1 MSKKEDDTIYVDF
14 TPNDFVIRISPVMDE
29 EDTWTGELNVGYLTM
44 DENYMKEDDYAH
56 VDIVTNMALSAIPLM
71 EEDLEFRSKLYQYSL
86 NALREEGKDVTTER
100 KSIVTEHDDETN
112 VIKLRFN

>member
-1 MSKKEDDTIYVDF
+1 MSKEDDKIYVDF

-56 VDIVTNMALSAIPLM
+56 VDIVTNMTLSAIPLM
-71 EEDLEFRSKLYQYSL
+71 EEDLEFRTKLYRYTLDAMSDTP
-86 NALREEGKDVTTER
+86 EEHVKKAT
-100 KSIVTEHDDETN
+100 SEHVDDSN

>member
-1 MSKKEDDTIYVDF
+1 MSKKENETIYVDF
-14 TPNDFVIRISPVMDE
+14 TPNDFVIRISPIMDD

-71 EEDLEFRSKLYQYSL
+71 EEDLEFRTKLYRYTLDAMSDT
-86 NALREEGKDVTTER
+86 AEEHVKSVTTEHEED
-100 KSIVTEHDDETN
+100 SNI
-112 VIKLRFN
+112 IKLRFN

>member
-44 DENYMKEDDYAH
+44 DENYMKEEDYAH

-71 EEDLEFRSKLYQYSL
+71 EEDLEFRTKLYRYTLDAMSDTP
-86 NALREEGKDVTTER
+86 EEHVNKVT
-100 KSIVTEHDDETN
+100 SEHVDDSN

>member
-1 MSKKEDDTIYVDF
+1 MSKEDDKVYVDF
-14 TPNDFVIRISPVMDE
+14 TPNDFVIRISPIMDD

-44 DENYMKEDDYAH
+44 DENYMKEDDYVH

-71 EEDLEFRSKLYQYSL
+71 EEDLEFRTKLYRYTLDAMSDTP
-86 NALREEGKDVTTER
+86 EEHVKSITTEHEDN
-100 KSIVTEHDDETN
+100 SN

>member
-1 MSKKEDDTIYVDF
+1 MSKKEDETIYVDF

-44 DENYMKEDDYAH
+44 DENYMKEEDYTH

-71 EEDLEFRSKLYQYSL
+71 EEDLEFRTKLYRYTLDAMSDTP
-86 NALREEGKDVTTER
+86 EEHVKTVTSEQ
-100 KSIVTEHDDETN
+100 VDDSN

>member
-1 MSKKEDDTIYVDF
+1 MSKKENETIYVDF
-14 TPNDFVIRISPVMDE
+14 TPNDFVIRISPIMDD

-71 EEDLEFRSKLYQYSL
+71 EEDLEFRTKLYRYTLDAMSDTP
-86 NALREEGKDVTTER
+86 EEHVKSVTTEHEED
-100 KSIVTEHDDETN
+100 SNI
-112 VIKLRFN
+112 IKLRFN

>member
-1 MSKKEDDTIYVDF
+1 MSKKEDETIYVDF
-14 TPNDFVIRISPVMDE
+14 TPNDFVIRISPVMDD

-71 EEDLEFRSKLYQYSL
+71 EEDLDFRSKLYQYSL
-86 NALREEGKDVTTER
+86 NALREEENKVQR
-100 KSIVTEHDDETN
+100 KSIVTEHDDDSN
-112 VIKLRFN
+112 VIKLRFQ

>member
-1 MSKKEDDTIYVDF
+1 MSTKDDETIYVDF
-14 TPNDFVIRISPVMDE
+14 TPNDFVIRISPIMDD

-71 EEDLEFRSKLYQYSL
+71 EEDLEFRSKLYQYSM
-86 NALREEGKDVTTER
+86 NALREEKETTVER

>member
-1 MSKKEDDTIYVDF
+1 MDD
-14 TPNDFVIRISPVMDE
+14 

-44 DENYMKEDDYAH
+44 DENYMKEDDYVH

-71 EEDLEFRSKLYQYSL
+71 EEDLEFRSKLYQYTL
-86 NALREEGKDVTTER
+86 KAMANTPEEHVKAVTTEQ
-100 KSIVTEHDDETN
+100 EDDSN

>member
-1 MSKKEDDTIYVDF
+1 MSKKEDETIYVDF

-29 EDTWTGELNVGYLTM
+29 DDAWTGELNVGYLTM
-44 DENYMKEDDYAH
+44 DENYMKEEDYAH

-71 EEDLEFRSKLYQYSL
+71 EEDLEFRSKLYQYTL
-86 NALREEGKDVTTER
+86 KAMANTPEEHVKAVTTEH
-100 KSIVTEHDDETN
+100 EDDSN

>member
-1 MSKKEDDTIYVDF
+1 MSKKEDETIYVDF
-14 TPNDFVIRISPVMDE
+14 TPNDFVIRISPIMDD

-44 DENYMKEDDYAH
+44 DENYMKEDDYVH

-71 EEDLEFRSKLYQYSL
+71 EEDLEFRSKLYQYTL
-86 NALREEGKDVTTER
+86 KAMANTPEEHVKAVTTEQ
-100 KSIVTEHDDETN
+100 EDDSN